1 MTVIETYTQRNA
13 EFAAHEHP
21 ASLRLMPTSKTILIG
36 CVDPRVPPS
45 DVLGVEL
52 GEAAIIRNVGGRV
65 TPGLIRELNMLTTV
79 TQVAG
84 GVLGP
89 GWNLVVLQH
98 TDCGITRL
106 VDSPD
111 QLAAFFEI
119 AENELEAKAVGDP
132 RDAVAVDV
140 AALKADPT
148 LP

>member
-1 MTVIETYTQRNA
+1 
-13 EFAAHEHP
+13 
-21 ASLRLMPTSKTILIG
+21 
-36 CVDPRVPPS
+36 
-45 DVLGVEL
+45 
-52 GEAAIIRNVGGRV
+52 
-65 TPGLIRELNMLTTV
+65 MLATV

-106 VDSPD
+106 VDAPD

-119 AENELEAKAVGDP
+119 ADDELEAKAVGDA
-132 RDAVAVDV
+132 RAAVAVDV

-148 LP
+148 LPGAFLVSGLVYDVETGLVETVVEPSLLRD